1 MAWCNSLV
9 QALIDSTLTQ
19 SRDPGPHVDPFSPW
33 MIVCHLIWGA
43 GGPINTTTS
52 LFAFHSICNKPTAT
66 RLQRERE
73 REPHIASFHHFQEQ
87 LPLQRART
95 GRDGDAHGRQEQ
107 DAAFQEGEPE
117 VGVGVGVGVGGAE
130 EPAVQG
136 RRGQVGAGPP
146 GGPGEGAEGQV
157 LHHAPLRHHARVLE
171 GLARASGAHL
181 SMAVARRPPHPVRWM
196 WAVARPMWAWSC
208 SALVGEDVMSI
219 TCAIYTD

>member
-1 MAWCNSLV
+1 M
-9 QALIDSTLTQ
+9 
-19 SRDPGPHVDPFSPW
+19 
-33 MIVCHLIWGA
+33 CHLIWGA

-117 VGVGVGVGVGGAE
+117 VGVGVGGGGAE

-181 SMAVARRPPHPVRWM
+181 SMAVARRPPHHVRWM